1 MKMLFSVKL
10 KNSATHWSLLFLRLG
25 IGALMLTHGLS
36 KLQRLLGGGEITF
49 ADPLGIGAVPSLVAA
64 TLAEVVGSI
73 LIMLGLGTRLA
84 SISLIFTM
92 AVAVFMVHAN
102 DPFARK
108 ELGLIY
114 LLVYI
119 VLLIMGSGKYSVDRY
134 ISR

>member
-1 MKMLFSVKL
+1 MKMLFSVKP
-10 KNSATHWSLLFLRLG
+10 KNAATHWSLLILRLG
-25 IGALMLTHGLS
+25 IGALMLTHGLP

-64 TLAEVVGSI
+64 ILAEVVGSI
-73 LIMLGLGTRLA
+73 LIILGLGTRLA

-92 AVAVFMVHAN
+92 VVAVFMVHAN

-114 LLVYI
+114 LLVYV
-119 VLLIMGSGKYSVDRY
+119 VLLIMGSGKFSLDRF